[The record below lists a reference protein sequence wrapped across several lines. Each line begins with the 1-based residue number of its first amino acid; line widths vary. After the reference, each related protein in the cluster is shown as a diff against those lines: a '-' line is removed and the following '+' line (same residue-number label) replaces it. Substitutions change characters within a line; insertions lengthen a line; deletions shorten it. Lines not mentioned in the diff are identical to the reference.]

1 MRALL
6 SEGAIAA
13 SDAGSSII
21 TPAIVAAIV
30 ATIVSISVFLL
41 GQRER
46 RLDRQ
51 RQLFAEAFNAPV
63 LYREFV
69 FIIRRR
75 PSNDPSERLHLSHE
89 LSNVQ
94 VDLAAYVARLKVE
107 APTVG
112 REYAELVAATKRIA
126 GPPIR
131 EAWNRP
137 PVGPDNE
144 MHAPDVDL
152 SGIEPFESAYLAA
165 VQRHLSWWPWHR

>member
-1 MRALL
+1 MRVLL
-6 SEGAIAA
+6 SDGAIAA

-30 ATIVSISVFLL
+30 AAIVSISVLLL
-41 GQRER
+41 GRRER

-51 RQLFAEAFNAPV
+51 RQLFAEAFRAAV

-75 PSNDPSERLHLSHE
+75 PSNEPSERIRLSHE

-94 VDLAAYVARLKVE
+94 VDLAGYAARLKVE

-112 REYAELVAATKRIA
+112 RKYAELVAATKRIA
-126 GPPIR
+126 GPLLR
-131 EAWNRP
+131 DSWDRP

-152 SGIEPFESAYLAA
+152 SGIEPFESTYLEA
-165 VQRHLSWWPWHR
+165 VQRHLGWW